1 MLNRLPKLRIVLVA
15 AALACRGGPALGAEP
30 VVVLLSKAGGAYE
43 QVAAALRSE
52 LRRET
57 EVIEEL
63 LADADKL
70 NAKRPRAVAAIGTEA
85 CRTAAQAKLGVPLL
99 CALIPQ
105 IAFDA
110 IARSAKAPALSAVVL
125 DQPLSRQMSLIRL
138 LLPDARAVGVIFGP
152 DSASLRDSIGD
163 AALKRGM
170 QVRGVQVA
178 DSAVLFPALK
188 TVLDTDVL
196 LAVPDSAVYNGAT
209 AQNVLRTAFEARVPL
224 VAFSASY
231 VRAGALAAVYSTP
244 AQVGSQ
250 AGRSL
255 AAVLNGTQIRQI
267 QGPSEFEVGVN
278 DQVARA
284 LGLDLEEAGRIKER
298 LRTLELAR

>member
-1 MLNRLPKLRIVLVA
+1 M
-15 AALACRGGPALGAEP
+15 LGAEP

-43 QVAAALRSE
+43 EVAAALRSE
-52 LRRET
+52 LRGET
-57 EVIEEL
+57 VTVEL

-99 CALIPQ
+99 CALIPH

-170 QVRGVQVA
+170 QVRGVHVA

-188 TVLDTDVL
+188 AVLDTDVL
-196 LAVPDSAVYNGAT
+196 LAVPDGAVYNGAT

-267 QGPSEFEVGVN
+267 QWPSEFEVSVN

-284 LGLDLEEAGRIKER
+284 LGLDLEEAGRITER